1 MMRYTAR
8 WFITTLKKT
17 DFEIVQLIVQ
27 QTNQLCLKVSSNYL
41 FPQRPTLHFHARKIC
56 CCGSITRIRKTT
68 EKIIATL
75 EVGEFKA
82 VEIHTCCPQ
91 CHKTYR
97 SEELRSLTPHRGKY
111 GFDVIEYIGL
121 ALFVNCRNERDIQA
135 DLARK
140 NITISL
146 REIAFLGKRFIVY
159 LALAHRESQKE
170 LKRYR
175 DLNGGYILHM
185 DGTCEGGSPHLF
197 SCIDELSNIVLGNKK
212 MPSED
217 SQYIIPLLKQL
228 KGAYGDPIALVHDMG
243 KAILKA
249 VATVFPGVADYIC
262 HFHFLR
268 DLGKDLFDFE
278 YRTIRRYTRSYN
290 IKKSL
295 NNTLKQLKTTL
306 EKSTNLSD
314 ILEKYLKDGSLSEE
328 DKKLDPIVN
337 AYLLVAWIVEYNSA
351 CHGLGFPF
359 DRPHLEFYQRMKTA
373 YPVLQRLKTL
383 GVSVLPI
390 AKLNKTLTD
399 SALKKLVSRIQEKIS
414 LFDELRQAMR
424 IACPEN
430 NKGLNDEGDDDIKTI
445 EGRVKKFRHCVKV
458 ETLAKEDLSYRK
470 MVKQIDKYW
479 DKLFADPIEVETAK
493 VRITI
498 QPQSNCVPS
507 QAFFA
512 NSGFHGVSFLSIA
525 LRIVNS
531 FLMQATSATFLILPL
546 ASKR

>member
-1 MMRYTAR
+1 M
-8 WFITTLKKT
+8 
-17 DFEIVQLIVQ
+17 QLIVQ
-27 QTNQLCLKVSSNYL
+27 QTNQLRLKVSSNYL

-56 CCGSITRIRKTT
+56 CCGSITSIRKTT

-121 ALFVNCRNERDIQA
+121 NLFVHCRNEHNIQT

-140 NITISL
+140 NIAISL

-170 LKRYR
+170 LKHYMG
-175 DLNGGYILHM
+175 LNGGYLLHM

-217 SQYIIPLLKQL
+217 SQYIIPLLRQL

-249 VATVFPGVADYIC
+249 VTTVFPGVADYIC

-278 YRTIRRYTRSYN
+278 YRTISAIHSLLQY
-290 IKKSL
+290 KKEF
-295 NNTLKQLKTTL
+295 KQ
-306 EKSTNLSD
+306 
-314 ILEKYLKDGSLSEE
+314 Y
-328 DKKLDPIVN
+328 P
-337 AYLLVAWIVEYNSA
+337 
-351 CHGLGFPF
+351 
-359 DRPHLEFYQRMKTA
+359 KTA
-373 YPVLQRLKTL
+373 
-383 GVSVLPI
+383 
-390 AKLNKTLTD
+390 
-399 SALKKLVSRIQEKIS
+399 
-414 LFDELRQAMR
+414 
-424 IACPEN
+424 
-430 NKGLNDEGDDDIKTI
+430 
-445 EGRVKKFRHCVKV
+445 
-458 ETLAKEDLSYRK
+458 
-470 MVKQIDKYW
+470 
-479 DKLFADPIEVETAK
+479 
-493 VRITI
+493 
-498 QPQSNCVPS
+498 
-507 QAFFA
+507 
-512 NSGFHGVSFLSIA
+512 
-525 LRIVNS
+525 
-531 FLMQATSATFLILPL
+531 
-546 ASKR
+546 